1 MKSKNN
7 KLMYV
12 SAAVLAAGAVAGVN
26 TQNAH
31 AAEVQRQAEKNTDSK
46 LNAQVAD
53 KIAENKQ
60 TKIDLTKSQNDL
72 QAAKSDKVQA
82 ETNKS
87 TVENTL
93 STKKEAVQEAENKLD
108 QAKTDLNSAQTKA
121 KELRGQ
127 YDSSY
132 KNNVENAQAEKNA
145 ADQEVRDTSNQVQNL
160 QNQQS
165 DLNNKKAS
173 AENKIESTQKNL
185 DTINESTENLS
196 NQVKQLQPKYDQAQK
211 EYDVIK
217 NELETKQNSA
227 QKATE
232 QLKQNEQEL
241 ANSEKSLND
250 LQNKSNENVQ
260 TINETQKQLDENKS
274 NLSNKQDELPV
285 KQAQVTDLNKQLSDV
300 NGKLTNAINKQT
312 IAKAALDRAKD
323 SVANTMILP
332 DSYVKAAKKWD
343 KISSEDYKHFNKD
356 QFTKEM
362 HAASLE
368 GWRINQYKSNTK
380 DKERMVDLNNL
391 TPEEQLEIN
400 EFAINLI
407 NQARVQLGNKPWTLN
422 RSAMK
427 FAADVA
433 NNYRQNND
441 NKQGHDVKAI
451 TKAAREN
458 GLRDDNNWYE
468 DLGRENF
475 GMQLAKDETGA
486 GWTPKYS
493 EGYNHSNND
502 FNHYRDDMDSLK
514 HHIYDDIKGMLFNV
528 QSDEWLHAGSILSF
542 YYTPQENPN
551 QVGQT
556 TMYSAISIDV
566 QTSFNTPNVILVHY
580 IMVPDR
586 MEKTYVED
594 PNTHEIVYASV
605 PAYIKD
611 PTKFNVNDNIPLT
624 TTDISKLQQDYVQAQ
639 NEVNNYS
646 GQKSSLDSQVK
657 TLNDQIKQD
666 QDTIST
672 LTSKINKLSSDLLAA
687 QNSQKDVATQITATT
702 NQINDLKS
710 KQPALIQAKN
720 ATTSELATYKQ
731 EHANV
736 ITNYTNLKSSLEKL
750 NKDIQENK
758 ANQESTENTL
768 EKYKSELESINKE
781 LNEINTKLANLKTKS
796 SNAEV
801 KQANAKERL
810 AKAQA
815 DYENYVNTHKDLIDQ
830 ISASDKV
837 IAEKQEAVKEAQI
850 SYDRATKEYKDAKSQ
865 VTKLADKINNLD
877 QSIAKSKATI
887 KTLSNRIDNNKK
899 VQASYIKLQARK
911 DFDVQINKT
920 LDAVDKPESKQ
931 AVKSNHNETSLPQ
944 TSANDKLSIF
954 AALAGLS
961 LASLG
966 LGSLAGDKKRKRN

>member
-1 MKSKNN
+1 MKSKNS

-31 AAEVQRQAEKNTDSK
+31 AAEVQKQAEKDTDSK

-53 KIAENKQ
+53 KITESKQ

-72 QAAKSDKVQA
+72 QAAKSDKAQA

-93 STKKEAVQEAENKLD
+93 STKKEAVQETEDKLD

-121 KELRGQ
+121 KELHGQ

-132 KNNVENAQAEKNA
+132 ENNVEKAQSEKNV
-145 ADQEVRDTSNQVQNL
+145 ADQEVKDTSNQVQNL

-185 DTINESTENLS
+185 DSINESAKNLS

-211 EYDVIK
+211 EYDIIK
-217 NELETKQNSA
+217 NELENKQNSA

-250 LQNKSNENVQ
+250 LQNKSNQNVQ
-260 TINETQKQLDENKS
+260 TINKTQKQLDENKS

-300 NGKLTNAINKQT
+300 NVKLTNAINKQT

-343 KISSEDYKHFNKD
+343 KISREDYKHFDDK

-368 GWRINQYKSNTK
+368 GWKINQYKSNAK
-380 DKERMVDLNNL
+380 DKEHMVDLNNL

-433 NNYRQNND
+433 NNYRKNNTHTILG
-441 NKQGHDVKAI
+441 NHDVKAI
-451 TKAAREN
+451 RTAAQEN
-458 GLRDDNNWYE
+458 GLKTGNNFYE
-468 DLGRENF
+468 NLGQENF
-475 GMQLAKDETGA
+475 GMQISNDTWTGF
-486 GWTPKYS
+486 TPTYS
-493 EGYNHSNND
+493 DGYHHSED
-502 FNHYRDDMDSLK
+502 DYRHYRDDMDSLK
-514 HHIYDDIKGMLFNV
+514 HHIYDDIKGMFFNFEM
-528 QSDEWLHAGSILSF
+528 DEWLHGGSMLSF
-542 YYTPQENPN
+542 YYTPGENSRHA
-551 QVGQT
+551 GQT
-556 TMYSAISIDV
+556 TFYSAISVDM
-566 QTSFNTPNVILVHY
+566 QSSSPDTILIHY
-580 IMVPDR
+580 ISVSDE
-586 MEKTYVED
+586 MENTYIKD
-594 PNTHEIVYASV
+594 PNTHEVVYTNAPV
-605 PAYIKD
+605 YIKD

-646 GQKSSLDSQVK
+646 SQKSSLDSQVK

-710 KQPALIQAKN
+710 KQLALIQAKN

-781 LNEINTKLANLKTKS
+781 LNEINTKLANLKTKL

-850 SYDRATKEYKDAKSQ
+850 SYDKATKEYKDAKSQ

-877 QSIAKSKATI
+877 QSIANSKATI

-911 DFDVQINKT
+911 DFDVQINKA

-931 AVKSNHNETSLPQ
+931 AVKSNHNETVLPQ
-944 TSANDKLSIF
+944 TGANDKLSVF

-966 LGSLAGDKKRKRN
+966 LGSLAGNKKRKRN

>member
-1 MKSKNN
+1 
-7 KLMYV
+7 MYV

-31 AAEVQRQAEKNTDSK
+31 AAEVQKQAEKDTDSK

-53 KIAENKQ
+53 KITENKQ

-72 QAAKSDKVQA
+72 QAAKSDKAQA

-93 STKKEAVQEAENKLD
+93 STKKEAVQEAEDKLD

-121 KELRGQ
+121 KELHGQ

-132 KNNVENAQAEKNA
+132 ENNVEKAQSEKNV
-145 ADQEVRDTSNQVQNL
+145 ADQEVKDTSNQVQNL

-185 DTINESTENLS
+185 DSINESAKNLS

-217 NELETKQNSA
+217 NELENKQNSA

-250 LQNKSNENVQ
+250 LQNKSNQNVQ

-312 IAKAALDRAKD
+312 SAKAALDRAKD

-433 NNYRQNND
+433 NNYRKNNTHTIWS
-441 NKQGHDVKAI
+441 GHDVKSI
-451 TKAAREN
+451 TEAAREN
-458 GLRDDNNWYE
+458 GLNDSNNLYE
-468 DLGRENF
+468 NLGQENF
-475 GMQLAKDETGA
+475 GMQLSNDPLALV
-486 GWTPKYS
+486 KYDPYGKMYSSGYDHS
-493 EGYNHSNND
+493 EDDYSNH
-502 FNHYRDDMDSLK
+502 RDDMDSLK
-514 HHIYDDIKGMLFNV
+514 HHIYDDIKGMFFNFKM
-528 QSDEWLHAGSILSF
+528 DEWLHAGNMLSF
-542 YYTPQENPN
+542 YYTPQENKN
-551 QVGQT
+551 NEGQT
-556 TMYSAISIDV
+556 TFYGAISIDM
-566 QTSFNTPNVILVHY
+566 QSSSPDTIIIHY
-580 IMVPDR
+580 ISVPDE
-586 MEKTYVED
+586 MENTYVKD

-624 TTDISKLQQDYVQAQ
+624 TTNISKLQQDYVQAQ

-646 GQKSSLDSQVK
+646 SQKSSLDSQVK

-702 NQINDLKS
+702 NHINDLKN
-710 KQPALIQAKN
+710 KQLALIPAKN

-758 ANQESTENTL
+758 ANQESIENTL

-781 LNEINTKLANLKTKS
+781 LNEINTKLATLKTKL
-796 SNAEV
+796 SNAEI
-801 KQANAKERL
+801 KQADAKEKL

-815 DYENYVNTHKDLIDQ
+815 EYKNYVNTHKDLIDQ

-850 SYDRATKEYKDAKSQ
+850 SYDKATKEYKDAKSQ
-865 VTKLADKINNLD
+865 VTKLVDKINNLD
-877 QSIAKSKATI
+877 QLIAKSKATI

-911 DFDVQINKT
+911 DFDIQINKA
-920 LDAVDKPESKQ
+920 LDEVDKPESKQ
-931 AVKSNHNETSLPQ
+931 AVKSNHNETVLPQ
-944 TSANDKLSIF
+944 TGANDKLSVF

-966 LGSLAGDKKRKRN
+966 LGSLAGNKKRKRN

>member
-1 MKSKNN
+1 
-7 KLMYV
+7 MYV

-31 AAEVQRQAEKNTDSK
+31 AAEVQKQAEKDTDSK

-72 QAAKSDKVQA
+72 QAAKSDKAQA

-93 STKKEAVQEAENKLD
+93 STKKEAVQETEDKLD

-121 KELRGQ
+121 KELHGQ

-132 KNNVENAQAEKNA
+132 ENNVEKAQSEKNV
-145 ADQEVRDTSNQVQNL
+145 ADQEVKDTSNQVQNL

-185 DTINESTENLS
+185 DSINESAKNLS

-211 EYDVIK
+211 EYDIIK
-217 NELETKQNSA
+217 NELENKQNSA

-250 LQNKSNENVQ
+250 LQNKSNQNVQ
-260 TINETQKQLDENKS
+260 TINKTQKQLDENKS

-300 NGKLTNAINKQT
+300 NVKLTNAINKQT

-343 KISSEDYKHFNKD
+343 KISREDYKHFDDK

-368 GWRINQYKSNTK
+368 GWKINQYKSNAK
-380 DKERMVDLNNL
+380 DKEHMVDLNNL

-433 NNYRQNND
+433 NNYRKNNTHTIWS
-441 NKQGHDVKAI
+441 GHDVKSI
-451 TKAAREN
+451 KEAAREN
-458 GLRDDNNWYE
+458 GLNDSDNLYE
-468 DLGRENF
+468 NLGQENF
-475 GMQLAKDETGA
+475 GMQLSNDPLALV
-486 GWTPKYS
+486 KYDPYGKMYSSGYDHS
-493 EGYNHSNND
+493 EDDYRNH
-502 FNHYRDDMDSLK
+502 RDDMDSLK
-514 HHIYDDIKGMLFNV
+514 HHIYDDIKGMFFNFKM
-528 QSDEWLHAGSILSF
+528 DEWLHAGNMLSF
-542 YYTPQENPN
+542 YYTPQENN
-551 QVGQT
+551 NNEGQT
-556 TMYSAISIDV
+556 TFYGAISLDMQSSSPDTI
-566 QTSFNTPNVILVHY
+566 IIHY
-580 IMVPDR
+580 ISVPDR
-586 MEKTYVED
+586 IEGTYVKD
-594 PNTHEIVYASV
+594 PNTHEVVYTNAPV
-605 PAYIKD
+605 YIKD

-646 GQKSSLDSQVK
+646 SQKSSLDSQVK

-710 KQPALIQAKN
+710 KQLALIQAKN

-781 LNEINTKLANLKTKS
+781 LNEINTKLANLKTKL

-850 SYDRATKEYKDAKSQ
+850 SYDKATKEYKDAKSQ

-877 QSIAKSKATI
+877 QSIANSKATI

-911 DFDVQINKT
+911 DFDVQINKA

-931 AVKSNHNETSLPQ
+931 AVKSNHNETVLPQ
-944 TSANDKLSIF
+944 TGANDKLSVF

-966 LGSLAGDKKRKRN
+966 LGSLAGNKKRKRN

>member
-1 MKSKNN
+1 MKSKNS

-31 AAEVQRQAEKNTDSK
+31 AAEVQKQAEKDTDSK
-46 LNAQVAD
+46 LNVQVAD

-72 QAAKSDKVQA
+72 QAAKSDKAQA

-93 STKKEAVQEAENKLD
+93 STKKEAVQETEDKLA

-121 KELRGQ
+121 KEIHGQ

-132 KNNVENAQAEKNA
+132 ENNVEKAQSEKNV
-145 ADQEVRDTSNQVQNL
+145 ADQEVKDTSNQVQNL

-185 DTINESTENLS
+185 DSINESAKNLS

-217 NELETKQNSA
+217 NELENKQNSA

-241 ANSEKSLND
+241 ANSEKLLND
-250 LQNKSNENVQ
+250 LQNKSNQNAQ
-260 TINETQKQLDENKS
+260 TINETQKQLDAASNNILNVEKQKNESQNKV
-274 NLSNKQDELPV
+274 NDLSSELNDVNSKLQKSILQRDEIKVSLDQTKESDQNTIIVPDAYKKTFKKYMDWHDPSYISVSKDKNWDKEMHDVSVPAFRMNKYKHNEQDKKHMVDINHMTDAEKLELNTFGLNILN
-285 KQAQVTDLNKQLSDV
+285 QVRRQMGKKPWLLNRSTMAFADDIAKEYEKDNSDV
-300 NGKLTNAINKQT
+300 HSGSHDLKAIST
-312 IAKAALDRAKD
+312 
-323 SVANTMILP
+323 
-332 DSYVKAAKKWD
+332 AAKKYGLWGD
-343 KISSEDYKHFNKD
+343 
-356 QFTKEM
+356 
-362 HAASLE
+362 
-368 GWRINQYKSNTK
+368 
-380 DKERMVDLNNL
+380 
-391 TPEEQLEIN
+391 N
-400 EFAINLI
+400 EYESMAI
-407 NQARVQLGNKPWTLN
+407 P
-422 RSAMK
+422 
-427 FAADVA
+427 
-433 NNYRQNND
+433 
-441 NKQGHDVKAI
+441 
-451 TKAAREN
+451 
-458 GLRDDNNWYE
+458 
-468 DLGRENF
+468 NF
-475 GMQLAKDETGA
+475 GWHTIQDPEKTLADYNKNGNPYGYDLEYLTYADEYT
-486 GWTPKYS
+486 YS
-493 EGYNHSNND
+493 HSDSD
-502 FNHYRDDMDSLK
+502 FAKNLDDMDSLK
-514 HHIYDDIKGMLFNV
+514 EYVYDAIKDMIFSNG
-528 QSDEWLHAGSILSF
+528 EWLHAEALLNMGYRDNIDSK
-542 YYTPQENPN
+542 TNQELPEY
-551 QVGQT
+551 G
-556 TMYSAISIDV
+556 AISINV
-566 QTSFNTPNVILVHY
+566 QPKNKNSTLVPLLVHF
-580 IMVPDR
+580 IDVH
-586 MEKTYVED
+586 T
-594 PNTHEIVYASV
+594 NSI
-605 PAYIKD
+605 ID

-646 GQKSSLDSQVK
+646 SQKSSLDSQVK

-710 KQPALIQAKN
+710 KQLALIQAKN

-781 LNEINTKLANLKTKS
+781 LNEINTKLANLKTKL

-850 SYDRATKEYKDAKSQ
+850 SYDKATKEYKDAKSQ
-865 VTKLADKINNLD
+865 VTKLVDKINNLD

-911 DFDVQINKT
+911 DFDVQINKA

-931 AVKSNHNETSLPQ
+931 AVQSNHNETALPQ
-944 TSANDKLSIF
+944 TSANDKLSVF

-966 LGSLAGDKKRKRN
+966 LGSLAGNKKRKRN